1 MDVRPEICLQHQCHL
16 SAMHEVKK
24 AKSKTK
30 EKGKNDAT
38 SSTDTMIIIGEMPSV
53 EFVSDEEENKHI
65 ADSGCR

>member
-1 MDVRPEICLQHQCHL
+1 MR
-16 SAMHEVKK
+16 EVKK

-30 EKGKNDAT
+30 EKGKNDVT
-38 SSTDTMIIIGEMPSV
+38 SSTDAMIIIGETPSV